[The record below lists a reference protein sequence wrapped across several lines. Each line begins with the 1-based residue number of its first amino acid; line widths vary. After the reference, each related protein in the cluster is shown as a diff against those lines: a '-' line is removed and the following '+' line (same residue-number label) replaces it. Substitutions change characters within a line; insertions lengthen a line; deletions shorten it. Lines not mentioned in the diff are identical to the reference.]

1 MTSSIADLPSGRRRR
16 GAAWFVLL
24 LLLAFVVSPMPVT
37 AMPTNKT
44 VCARVGRTRVVNGIR
59 WRCDRQGRVLRWTRI
74 SSATTSTTVKNADP
88 VKLSP
93 LERSKTDRPG
103 VGQWDV
109 KFIYATFKGGPDSR
123 RDISG
128 DIQGIANDV
137 NRYFESQFPGH
148 RVRYDTYQGRLDVQY
163 VELPV
168 TNKEFRSL
176 FVDDCCILEDFF
188 QQTLQGMGLKWT
200 HGMDRNVYGHNDRLY
215 VMLAE
220 GFRGPKFGPDGP
232 YEYECTDWDNNWT
245 GISVRFL
252 RKLDG
257 TPCPGQ
263 VGYWLPTPE
272 QWKASYSETRREF
285 IGPWPIPELSG
296 AFKPWGFTIIRGLL
310 FMMMAYCE
318 KGAREII
325 KLPTPERPYVLR
337 SNSDIW
343 SSGSQ
348 FDRPL
353 GHPDIAKL
361 DPTHDY
367 YFKITNGPRA
377 RDTCYDL
384 QYSKYWEKI
393 GG

>member
-1 MTSSIADLPSGRRRR
+1 
-16 GAAWFVLL
+16 
-24 LLLAFVVSPMPVT
+24 
-37 AMPTNKT
+37 
-44 VCARVGRTRVVNGIR
+44 
-59 WRCDRQGRVLRWTRI
+59 
-74 SSATTSTTVKNADP
+74 
-88 VKLSP
+88 
-93 LERSKTDRPG
+93 
-103 VGQWDV
+103 V

-123 RDISG
+123 RDING

-137 NRYFESQFPGH
+137 NRYFESQFPEH

-163 VELPV
+163 VELPI
-168 TNKEFRSL
+168 TNTDFRSL
-176 FVDDCCILEDFF
+176 FVDDGWILEDFF

-200 HGMDRNVYGHNDRLY
+200 HGMDRNLYGHNDRLY

-220 GFRGPKFGPDGP
+220 GFRGPKYLPDGP
-232 YEYECTDWDNNWT
+232 REYECTDWDNNWT

-263 VGYWLPTPE
+263 VGYWLPTAE
-272 QWKASYSETRREF
+272 QWKASYSESRQEF

-296 AFKPWGFTIIRGLL
+296 GFKPWGFTIIRGLL

-325 KLPTPERPYVLR
+325 KLPTLERPYFLR
-337 SNSDIW
+337 GNSDIW
-343 SSGSQ
+343 SSAGQ

-377 RDTCYDL
+377 NDKCYDL
-384 QYSKYWEKI
+384 QYSKYWEKTN
-393 GG
+393 G